1 MSKAAELAALI
12 GSGQAQGDK
21 NFVINGD
28 MQCWQRATAATTV
41 TNAYATVDRYKFTEN
56 TSGAFSSERST
67 DTPTGTGYSL
77 KLQCTTADTSMAAG
91 DYAYM
96 VQNIEAQN
104 LQSLQYGTSSAKTL
118 TLSFWVKSSK
128 TGTYAIVFSKLDN
141 TVYLFRHEYTI
152 SSANTWEKKII
163 TISPTAGSTSF
174 ITSAAG
180 AIDNDNGTG
189 CSVFWWL
196 CSGTDLNGGTSNAWS
211 SNTAHYTT
219 TNQVNWFD
227 STSNNFYLSQVQ
239 LEIGEVATPFEHEY
253 FATTLAKCKRYFEN
267 LTFPNATVITIGQV
281 YDSNTDASADLRYN
295 VSKRDTPTIGVPSVG
310 RSSGN
315 INFLNANAGFVAT
328 SDGTIS
334 AVYIGVDSFTLYGN
348 GFNAFSANGDASWV
362 YSYGTNTFTIDAE
375 L

>member
-12 GSGQAQGDK
+12 GSQTAQGNK
-21 NFVINGD
+21 NLIINGD
-28 MQCWQRATAATTV
+28 MQVWQRATAATTV

-77 KLQCTTADTSMAAG
+77 KLQCTTADTSMASG

-128 TGTYAIVFSKLDN
+128 TGTYAIIFSKLDN

-152 SSANTWEKKII
+152 DSADTWEKKTI

-196 CSGTDLNGGTSNAWS
+196 CSGTDLNGGTNNAWS

-239 LEIGEVATPFEHEY
+239 LEIGEVATAFEHEDY
-253 FATTLAKCKRYFEN
+253 GTTLAKCQRYF
-267 LTFPNATVITIGQV
+267 AIYGGVA
-281 YDSNTDASADLRYN
+281 DSEIYSGYVANTDNYYHTIRFLHELRATPTMTINGSWATTN
-295 VSKRDTPTIGVPSVG
+295 VS
-310 RSSGN
+310 
-315 INFLNANAGFVAT
+315 AA
-328 SDGTIS
+328 
-334 AVYIGVDSFTLYGN
+334 
-348 GFNAFSANGDASWV
+348 AFSYGSKYGFSIRITPSGTGRWYWYANGTDDTYTA
-362 YSYGTNTFTIDAE
+362 DAE

>member
-1 MSKAAELAALI
+1 MALGTI
-12 GSGQAQGDK
+12 DTNQIASEAVTVPKVTNQVLSSR
-21 NFVINGD
+21 NFIINGD
-28 MQCWQRATAATTV
+28 MQVWQRGTAATV
-41 TNAYATVDRYKFTEN
+41 ATNSYATVDRYKFTEN
-56 TSGAFSSERST
+56 TSGVFTSERST

-118 TLSFWVKSSK
+118 TLSFWVKSNL
-128 TGTYAIVFSKLDN
+128 TGTYAIVFSKLD
-141 TVYLFRHEYTI
+141 TTTYIFRHEYTI
-152 SSANTWEKKII
+152 DSANTWEKKTI

-196 CSGTDLNGGTSNAWS
+196 CSGTDLNGGTNNAWS

-219 TNQVNWFD
+219 TNQVNWFN
-227 STSNNFYLSQVQ
+227 STSNNFYLAQVQ
-239 LEIGEVATPFEHEY
+239 LEIGDVATPFEHEDY
-253 FATTLAKCKRYFEN
+253 GTTLRKCKRYYELLEGSVYPTDYTTAALGN
-267 LTFPNATVITIGQV
+267 YYWTEEKRAVPTVTA
-281 YDSNTDASADLRYN
+281 DTNTGGL
-295 VSKRDTPTIGVPSVG
+295 
-310 RSSGN
+310 
-315 INFLNANAGFVAT
+315 
-328 SDGTIS
+328 
-334 AVYIGVDSFTLYGN
+334 
-348 GFNAFSANGDASWV
+348 GFNGVYKSGGYLYKSPANFNAV
-362 YSYGTNTFTIDAE
+362 TNIRGSSE

>member
-12 GSGQAQGDK
+12 GSGQAQGNK
-21 NFVINGD
+21 NLIINGD

-67 DTPTGTGYSL
+67 DAPTGTGYSL

-118 TLSFWVKSSK
+118 TLSFWVKSNK
-128 TGTYAIVFSKLDN
+128 TGTYSMALGKVDN
-141 TVYLFRHEYTI
+141 TVYIFVHEYTI
-152 SSANTWEKKII
+152 SQANTWEKKTI

-189 CSVFWWL
+189 LSVYWWL

-211 SNTAHYTT
+211 STTTHYTT
-219 TNQVNWFD
+219 TNIVNWFD
-227 STSNNFYLSQVQ
+227 STSNNFYLAQAQ
-239 LEIGEVATPFEHEY
+239 LEIGEVATPFEHED
-253 FATTLAKCKRYFEN
+253 FGTTLRKCKRYFQKVPGR
-267 LTFPNATVITIGQV
+267 LFGG
-281 YDSNTDASADLRYN
+281 YDASSGADYLQWYFDGEMRAQ
-295 VSKRDTPTIGVPSVG
+295 PTVTGV
-310 RSSGN
+310 
-315 INFLNANAGFVAT
+315 T
-328 SDGTIS
+328 
-334 AVYIGVDSFTLYGN
+334 
-348 GFNAFSANGDASWV
+348 
-362 YSYGTNTFTIDAE
+362 YGTVDIDEGDFTTAHQIYNASPSSYAQYAQTATADAE

>member
-12 GSGQAQGDK
+12 GSQTAQGNK
-21 NFVINGD
+21 NFIINGD

-152 SSANTWEKKII
+152 DSANTWEKKTI

-227 STSNNFYLSQVQ
+227 STSNNFYLAQVQ
-239 LEIGEVATPFEHEY
+239 LEIGEVATAFEHEDLGT
-253 FATTLAKCKRYFEN
+253 ALRKCKRYYELLDTTVYPTKYSTVSLGNFFWTEQKRAQPT
-267 LTFPNATVITIGQV
+267 LT
-281 YDSNTDASADLRYN
+281 
-295 VSKRDTPTIGVPSVG
+295 
-310 RSSGN
+310 
-315 INFLNANAGFVAT
+315 
-328 SDGTIS
+328 
-334 AVYIGVDSFTLYGN
+334 VD
-348 GFNAFSANGDASWV
+348 
-362 YSYGTNTFTIDAE
+362 TNTGSQSLYPEQTSGGYIYKTSETTNSVLNMRGDAE

>member
-12 GSGQAQGDK
+12 GGQKALGDK

-104 LQSLQYGTSSAKTL
+104 LQTLQYGTSSAKTL

-128 TGTYAIVFSKLDN
+128 TGTYSMALGKVDN
-141 TVYLFRHEYTI
+141 TVYIFVHEYTI
-152 SSANTWEKKII
+152 SQANTWEKKTI

-189 CSVFWWL
+189 LALYWWL

-219 TNQVNWFD
+219 TNIVNWFD
-227 STSNNFYLSQVQ
+227 STDNNFYLAQAQ
-239 LEIGEVATPFEHEY
+239 LEIGDVATAFEHEDTGT
-253 FATTLAKCKRYFEN
+253 ALRKCKRYYEH
-267 LTFPNATVITIGQV
+267 L
-281 YDSNTDASADLRYN
+281 NTDVYPNDYTSAGLGMFYWTEEKRAAPTLSADTN
-295 VSKRDTPTIGVPSVG
+295 
-310 RSSGN
+310 
-315 INFLNANAGFVAT
+315 
-328 SDGTIS
+328 S
-334 AVYIGVDSFTLYGN
+334 A
-348 GFNAFSANGDASWV
+348 
-362 YSYGTNTFTIDAE
+362 SYGLNVTRTSGGYTYLASFNGNPVVSIRGDAE

>member
-1 MSKAAELAALI
+1 MSRARQIADLGSPAESGLSNRNLI
-12 GSGQAQGDK
+12 
-21 NFVINGD
+21 INGD
-28 MQCWQRATAATTV
+28 MQVWQRATAATAV
-41 TNAYATVDRYKFTEN
+41 TNDYATVDRYKFTEN
-56 TSGAFSSERST
+56 TSGAFTSERST

-77 KLQCTTADTSMAAG
+77 KLQCTSADTSMAAG

-96 VQNIEAQN
+96 VQNIEAQI

-128 TGTYAIVFSKLDN
+128 TGTYAIVFSKIDN

-152 SSANTWEKKII
+152 SQANTWEKKTI
-163 TISPTAGSTSF
+163 TITPTAGSTSF

-180 AIDNDNGTG
+180 AIDNNNGTG

-196 CSGTDLNGGTSNAWS
+196 CSGTDLNGGTNNVWS

-239 LEIGEVATPFEHEY
+239 LEIGEVATPFEHY
-253 FATTLAKCKRYFEN
+253 ADIGITLAKCRRYYQINNASWYGVAEATGYFTSASISYSPPMRASPA
-267 LTFPNATVITIGQV
+267 LTQLSFTG
-281 YDSNTDASADLRYN
+281 SSRY
-295 VSKRDTPTIGVPSVG
+295 T
-310 RSSGN
+310 SSG
-315 INFLNANAGFVAT
+315 AT
-328 SDGTIS
+328 SSTIDGTTIYSCPGS
-334 AVYIGVDSFTLYGN
+334 AGGN
-348 GFNAFSANGDASWV
+348 DGWQAKWEAD
-362 YSYGTNTFTIDAE
+362 IE